1 MIIIKNLIG
10 KYINYLTVDHIKKYA
25 LDKNIFITNDEAIII
40 HSFIINNY
48 KELINNERT
57 IYSLKPYLRSE
68 LFEQVLKEYIKNKTK
83 YL

>member
-1 MIIIKNLIG
+1 MIIIKNLID

-25 LDKNIFITNDEAIII
+25 LSKSIFITNEESIII
-40 HSFIINNY
+40 HSFILNNY
-48 KELINNERT
+48 KELLSNDKT

-68 LFEQVLKEYIKNKTK
+68 LFTQVLKEYIENKTK